1 MYARTHPIH
10 PSLPASLSLTFTKCI
25 RLLDII
31 KSIETESEPSREG
44 RLELFF
50 YFAALISS
58 TFYTF
63 FPLWMTDE
71 VYECY
76 RLNDLNN
83 LNYTLCSYFLFVNHI
98 LTIRVRG
105 KEFFKGSFRFF
116 FFFWDLAL
124 GGRVRERSSC
134 DYVHFCVNGDD
145 ACPCLSLGCPCGFCR
160 GRTQPRSLQVY
171 RVLVWGAIHGF
182 QQWSLQWIRVVW
194 KSDGASIRWTP

>member
-116 FFFWDLAL
+116 FFFLRF
-124 GGRVRERSSC
+124 GSGRKSQREIELWLC
-134 DYVHFCVNGDD
+134 AFLCKWGW
-145 ACPCLSLGCPCGFCR
+145 CLSLPLPGLPMWILQGKNTAQISSGVQGSCV
-160 GRTQPRSLQVY
+160 RSHTWLSTV
-171 RVLVWGAIHGF
+171 
-182 QQWSLQWIRVVW
+182 
-194 KSDGASIRWTP
+194 KSPMN